1 MRRSWLQGGSLG
13 KSFAPCVF
21 LEPSGGET
29 YLQSEEHLVLE
40 VPDSRLYPL
49 GSVFYGIP
57 VHICPTVALYDKA
70 YVIRDR
76 EAIGEWP
83 IIARSR
89 RITY

>member
-1 MRRSWLQGGSLG
+1 M
-13 KSFAPCVF
+13 
-21 LEPSGGET
+21 
-29 YLQSEEHLVLE
+29 E

-89 RITY
+89 RITYER

>member
-1 MRRSWLQGGSLG
+1 MAFPFIFVLRSL
-13 KSFAPCVF
+13 
-21 LEPSGGET
+21 
-29 YLQSEEHLVLE
+29 
-40 VPDSRLYPL
+40 
-49 GSVFYGIP
+49 
-57 VHICPTVALYDKA
+57 LYDKA

>member
-1 MRRSWLQGGSLG
+1 MAQDIRWLQRFSNYC
-13 KSFAPCVF
+13 K
-21 LEPSGGET
+21 
-29 YLQSEEHLVLE
+29 
-40 VPDSRLYPL
+40 
-49 GSVFYGIP
+49 
-57 VHICPTVALYDKA
+57 ALAKLA